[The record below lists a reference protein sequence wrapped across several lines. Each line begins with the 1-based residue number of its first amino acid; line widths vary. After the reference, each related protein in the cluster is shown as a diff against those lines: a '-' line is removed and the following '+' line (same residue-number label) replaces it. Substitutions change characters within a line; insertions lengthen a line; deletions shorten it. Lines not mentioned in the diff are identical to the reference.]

1 MATNSIFNMG
11 LNKRPGM
18 VIVLALLAF
27 SFGMGLGGTLGAM
40 LANVFGVNI
49 VPIINSSEAQVLNIL
64 ERQAIR
70 WFHLVSHLFTFI
82 FSTLVVV
89 ALAKGERSWGDYL
102 QLGRF
107 TSARILGMSIA
118 LLVAMLPLIYFSN
131 WLNAN
136 LPLPEWM
143 ITMEN
148 NQNWMI
154 GEVLRMESFSEF
166 AITLTVAAIAP
177 AVGEELFFRGLLQ
190 PQLQK
195 LTNNPHLGIWL
206 CAILFSAIHLQFVG
220 FFPRMLLGALLGY
233 LLWWSGTLWLPILIH
248 FLFNGAQITG
258 AYLSPDAMK
267 VATETTEI
275 EMPSI
280 WLTLLSVFAVGYL
293 VKWFMESATPASDSP
308 FEEDNLP

>member
-1 MATNSIFNMG
+1 MATNSILNMG
-11 LNKRPGM
+11 LDKRPGM
-18 VIVLALLAF
+18 VTVLALLAF

-40 LANVFGVNI
+40 IVNAFGVNI
-49 VPIINSSEAQVLNIL
+49 VPIVNSSEALVLNLL

-70 WFHLVSHLFTFI
+70 GFHLVSHLFTFI

-118 LLVAMLPLIYFSN
+118 LLLAMLPIIYFSN
-131 WLNAN
+131 WINAN

-166 AITLTVAAIAP
+166 LITLTVAAIAP

-293 VKWFMESATPASDSP
+293 VKWFTESAIPANDQP